1 MGKKAKLKAIRKI
14 ANTMPDIMTVQMLGE
29 AIIGDMAIKDGI
41 KEIDGNPVDPNNYYR
56 RKTPVQ
62 NSLNHNRKMK
72 QLYNQYGAKAVSEY
86 IAAVAQYEAMEQIK
100 KEMNETKQDAA

>member
-14 ANTMPDIMTVQMLGE
+14 ASTMPDIMTVQMLGE
-29 AIIGDMAIKDGI
+29 AIKEGI
-41 KEIDGNPVDPNNYYR
+41 KEIDGKPVDPTKYYR
-56 RKTPVQ
+56 KKTPVQ

-100 KEMNETKQDAA
+100 KEMNETKEEAA